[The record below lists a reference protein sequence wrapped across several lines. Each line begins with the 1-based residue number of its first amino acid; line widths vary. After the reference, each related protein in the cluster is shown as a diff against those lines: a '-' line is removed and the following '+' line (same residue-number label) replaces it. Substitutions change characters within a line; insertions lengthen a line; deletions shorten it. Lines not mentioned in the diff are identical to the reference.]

1 MPMDVAI
8 VDPEK
13 ELWSGEADF
22 VVARSADGEIGI
34 LPGHAPFLGVL
45 KHARLK
51 VEAGGDEIIFA
62 VHGGFIEMKDNRLS
76 VLARRAEISS
86 DIDVARAATSWS
98 AHVRLC
104 GPKRRARTRS
114 KRCGAP
120 KPACKPPANPG
131 SPPTLVGSV
140 GRPTGSSRWT

>member
-22 VVARSADGEIGI
+22 VVARSADGEIGV

-51 VEAGGDEIIFA
+51 VESGGEEIIFA

-86 DIDVARAATSWS
+86 DIDVARARNA
-98 AHVRLC
+98 LE
-104 GPKRRARTRS
+104 RAREKLRAEEADQNALEELWRAEARLQAAGESGLT
-114 KRCGAP
+114 AEH
-120 KPACKPPANPG
+120 
-131 SPPTLVGSV
+131 
-140 GRPTGSSRWT
+140 

>member
-45 KHARLK
+45 RFARLK
-51 VEAGGDEIIFA
+51 VEAGGEEIVFA
-62 VHGGFIEMKDNRLS
+62 VHGGFIEMKDNKLS
-76 VLARRAEISS
+76 VLARSAEISS
-86 DIDVARAATSWS
+86 DIDVARARDA
-98 AHVRLC
+98 RE
-104 GPKRRARTRS
+104 RARQALAAEEASQEAQEALWRAEA
-114 KRCGAP
+114 RLQAAG
-120 KPACKPPANPG
+120 G
-131 SPPTLVGSV
+131 SGLLAD
-140 GRPTGSSRWT
+140 

>member
-45 KHARLK
+45 KFARLK

-86 DIDVARAATSWS
+86 DIDVARA
-98 AHVRLC
+98 RNQLE
-104 GPKRRARTRS
+104 RAREKLRAEEESQEALEALWRAEARLQAAGESGLT
-114 KRCGAP
+114 AEH
-120 KPACKPPANPG
+120 
-131 SPPTLVGSV
+131 
-140 GRPTGSSRWT
+140 

>member
-13 ELWSGEADF
+13 ELWAGEADF

-45 KHARLK
+45 KFARLK
-51 VEAGGDEIIFA
+51 VESGGAEIVFA

-86 DIDVARAATSWS
+86 DIDVARARNA
-98 AHVRLC
+98 LE
-104 GPKRRARTRS
+104 RAREKLRAEEADQAATEALWRAEARLQAAGES
-114 KRCGAP
+114 GLTAEH
-120 KPACKPPANPG
+120 
-131 SPPTLVGSV
+131 
-140 GRPTGSSRWT
+140 